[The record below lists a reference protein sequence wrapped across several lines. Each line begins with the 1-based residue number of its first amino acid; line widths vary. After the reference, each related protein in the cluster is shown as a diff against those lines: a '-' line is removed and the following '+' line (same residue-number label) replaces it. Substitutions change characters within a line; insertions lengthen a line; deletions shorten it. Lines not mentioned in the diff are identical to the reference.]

1 MERSSIIHYAD
12 NRFCFPL
19 ARDRFLIRL
28 RAKRGDLRRAV
39 LHTQDKY
46 LPLQIKDTRAV
57 REMQLAARD
66 AVSDYFETEISMHLV
81 CLRYWFELEGTD
93 GTCVFYS
100 NYQFTDQ
107 PVTDIE
113 RMFDC
118 PQTLREEEM
127 LEAPDWA
134 AGKVVYQIFPASF
147 APTGPVPKGWSRAR
161 IDHRVDPGG
170 TLQGILQHLDH
181 IHQLGA
187 DVLYLTPVFHAGTPH
202 RYDTIDYYA
211 VDPKVGTEED
221 LRELVR
227 QAHSLGMRVILDGV
241 FNHTSQKFFAFA
253 DIAEKGPDSPYWNW
267 YYIEGY
273 PLQMAWGKKPNFKT
287 FSYFGGMPKLNLRNP
302 ETAAY
307 IIGVAKHWIQTCDI
321 DGWRLDVSDEVGHRF
336 WRHFREAIREVKPDA
351 LLIGEEWH
359 YGGDFLTGDQW
370 DTVMNYD
377 FYRSVLDLIGSERI
391 SITDFFHSLG
401 FLRGNLHPK
410 VYAMLW
416 NLNGSHDTPRLLRE
430 MGGDRAKVRLAAAL
444 QLLLPG
450 MPMVYYGDEVAM
462 DGGDHGDCRRGM
474 QWDEAKQDREMLA
487 WYRKLIALRHRHPC
501 LTCGK
506 TVLFRT
512 DDATRTAVW
521 TRCLQGDSTTLLF
534 HAGPGEASFPDLAGQ
549 TDLLTDAPFSG
560 TLGPWGTAVLA

>member
-1 MERSSIIHYAD
+1 MERSAIIHYAD

-28 RAKRGDLRRAV
+28 RAKRGDLRRAI
-39 LHTQDKY
+39 LHIQDKY
-46 LPLQIKDTRAV
+46 LPLQIQDTRAV
-57 REMQLAARD
+57 REMSLAARD
-66 AVSDYFETEISMHLV
+66 AVSDYFEAEIAMHLV

-93 GTCVFYS
+93 GSHIYYS
-100 NYQFTDQ
+100 NYQFSET
-107 PVTDIE
+107 PITDIE

-181 IHQLGA
+181 IRQLGI

-202 RYDTIDYYA
+202 RYDTIEYYA
-211 VDPKVGTEED
+211 VDPKLGTEED
-221 LRELVR
+221 LKELVR
-227 QAHSLGMRVILDGV
+227 QAHSTGMRVILDGV

-253 DIAEKGPDSPYWNW
+253 DIAEKGERSAYWNW
-267 YYIEGY
+267 YYIEGF

-302 ETAAY
+302 ETAEY

-336 WRHFREAIREVKPDA
+336 WRRFREAIREVKSDA

-401 FLRGNLHPK
+401 FLRGNLHPQ

-430 MGGDRAKVRLAAAL
+430 MGGDKAKMRLAAAL

-487 WYRKLIALRHRHPC
+487 WYQKLIAIRHQHPC
-501 LTCGK
+501 LVRGK

-512 DDATRTAVW
+512 DDDNRTAIW
-521 TRCLQGDSTTLLF
+521 TRCLQGDAVTLLF
-534 HAGPGEASFPDLAGQ
+534 HAGPGEAPFPDYAGQ
-549 TDLLTDAPFSG
+549 TDLIADAPFSG
-560 TLGPWGTAVLA
+560 TLGPWGTAVLG